1 MGPISD
7 DPPINSMASSNFNN
21 ALEKGTTLAFGLWI
35 YVMDGSGSFTSHL
48 VDAANVEPNSTNQAP
63 LMNDSTTQ
71 VVNAKNSI
79 EDP

>member
-7 DPPINSMASSNFNN
+7 DPPENLMASSNFDTT
-21 ALEKGTTLAFGLWI
+21 LEKGTTLAFGLWI
-35 YVMDGSGSFTSHL
+35 YVTDRSGSFTSHL
-48 VDAANVEPNSTNQAP
+48 ADPANVEPNSTNQAP